1 MLPSLSW
8 GALQTMTPTAWGKES
23 LLCVAERVCHAHFQS
38 CSMIYH
44 RYTCAFSWEWS
55 FKYRKFSV
63 VTLPPWDMTSCS
75 NELEH
80 TYKMGWKSNHSF
92 DITVLPYL
100 CFHFIYW
107 NGCILETWASVA
119 WSCFAFRWDVYYRT
133 VSQGFPVH
141 TLCFRLWAP
150 GEWRI
155 ERKTCDIISEPQKG
169 RFFPY
174 RSCFPLSKVNG
185 YIPCRGLEKVH
196 VALSYLAFSPVES
209 GLMYIKINACYAH
222 LQILVSWIH
231 LYTFQIVTHRLCLI
245 LMICMCLCVVVV
257 GAGVTRPVLK

>member
-1 MLPSLSW
+1 MLPSLPW
-8 GALQTMTPTAWGKES
+8 GALQTMTPTAWEKES

-44 RYTCAFSWEWS
+44 RYTRASSWQWS
-55 FKYRKFSV
+55 FKYRKFSG
-63 VTLPPWDMTSCS
+63 VTLPLSDMTSCS

-80 TYKMGWKSNHSF
+80 TYKTGWKSNHSF

-100 CFHFIYW
+100 RFHFIYW
-107 NGCILETWASVA
+107 NGCILETWASIA

-133 VSQGFPVH
+133 VSQGLPVH

-155 ERKTCDIISEPQKG
+155 ERETCDVISEPQKG

-196 VALSYLAFSPVES
+196 VALSYLAFSPVEL
-209 GLMYIKINACYAH
+209 GLMCIKINACYEH

-231 LYTFQIVTHRLCLI
+231 LYTFQIVTHRLSYFND
-245 LMICMCLCVVVV
+245 LCVFVC
-257 GAGVTRPVLK
+257 GGGRSRGN